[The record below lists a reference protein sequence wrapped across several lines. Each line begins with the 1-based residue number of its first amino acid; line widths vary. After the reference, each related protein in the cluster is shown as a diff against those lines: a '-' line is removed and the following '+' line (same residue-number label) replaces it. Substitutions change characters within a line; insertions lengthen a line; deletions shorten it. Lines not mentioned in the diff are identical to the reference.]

1 MPEATW
7 IPGIPEFEASV
18 SGDLVR
24 VATRDGV
31 GLAGMLRKPKEE
43 GASRLGVDVVLL
55 MHGTN
60 GNFYGPSMFW
70 PYSGALL
77 EEGCA
82 VLRVNNRGHDLVS
95 GYTFQP
101 HRSPCLCHRLGQR

>member
-43 GASRLGVDVVLL
+43 EA
-55 MHGTN
+55 
-60 GNFYGPSMFW
+60 
-70 PYSGALL
+70 
-77 EEGCA
+77 
-82 VLRVNNRGHDLVS
+82 
-95 GYTFQP
+95 
-101 HRSPCLCHRLGQR
+101 HRFR